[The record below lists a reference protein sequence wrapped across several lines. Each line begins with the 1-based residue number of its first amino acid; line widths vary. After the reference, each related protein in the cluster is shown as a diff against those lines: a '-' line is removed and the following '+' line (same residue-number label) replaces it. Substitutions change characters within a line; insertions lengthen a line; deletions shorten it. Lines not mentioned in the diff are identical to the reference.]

1 MIETVRSTAGVD
13 FPLSTATTQGNAMLR
28 TSLALAIATSL
39 AFTLAGCATSRSDV
53 VSRHEAQRM
62 TTVVDATVLSIRAVT
77 IEGSQSG
84 MGATAGGVVGAIAGS
99 SIGGRR
105 DSAVGGVLGAVAG
118 ALAGNAIE
126 RNATREESQEIMVQ
140 LRNGERRAIVQAKTG
155 ENLQPGDPVIIMTNG
170 GKVRVTRAPM
180 ATPQVLPQVVPN
192 NNQMPTPVPGTRN

>member
-1 MIETVRSTAGVD
+1 
-13 FPLSTATTQGNAMLR
+13 MLR

-53 VSRHEAQRM
+53 VSRHDAQRM

-77 IEGSQSG
+77 IDGSQSG

-126 RNATREESQEIMVQ
+126 RNTTREESQEILIQ
-140 LRNGERRAIVQAKTG
+140 LRNGERRAIVQAKGG
-155 ENLQPGDPVIIMTNG
+155 ETLQPGDAVIIVSNG
-170 GKVRVTRAPM
+170 SKVRVTRAPVS
-180 ATPQVLPQVVPN
+180 TQPVVPQMVPQVVPSY
-192 NNQMPTPVPGTRN
+192 QSVPTPVPGTRS